1 MYSNDQSL
9 SDIPDLSANQP
20 PPYPQQPPS
29 MPGQPP
35 TPSGQPLPP
44 PPMPGQPPPPPPPSE
59 QPPPPEKKKGF
70 STILII
76 IAVLLLITACVVG
89 WLTFEPVLFGKEP
102 APTATVPPPVGD
114 ATWERIK
121 ASGKMIVGT
130 SADYPPFEFYNPQ
143 YQLDGFDIA
152 LIRAIGTQLGL
163 QVEIHDFAFEGL
175 GNALQIGQ
183 IDLAIAAISVT
194 SERSQLADFSN
205 VYYVAEESILARED
219 SPVDTITTADQII
232 SQRVGV
238 QNGSN
243 YQAWIQ
249 KNLVDSGQMPASN
262 LFAYSRMDT
271 AVNDLKAGRI
281 DLVILDEPAGEQFL
295 LLGGLKLVGS
305 AISQQRYAIASV
317 KGSTTLVS
325 ELNRTLTD
333 LTNQG
338 VVNQL
343 AQQYLGLPPDASLP
357 TPAPTPTT
365 PPQQPTA
372 TPAPTPACFD
382 GMAFVQDLNLPD
394 YNMTKPPVMQPGQP
408 FTKGWRIRNSGTC
421 TWNSSYYLNF
431 AYGNV
436 SGAKMG
442 GQPTAI
448 VGSVPPG
455 ATYDMYVNFVAPIQ
469 AGVYQSFW
477 EMNNGQNV
485 AFGQRIWVGIQV
497 QSLSTATPLPT
508 QTPSPSMSFTA
519 DRTVINAGE
528 AVTFSWSVVNAQAVY
543 FYAQGDR
550 WQDNPVAAQ
559 GARTVYP
566 PQTTTYE
573 LRAVYSD
580 GTVEMRQIRIEVIPP
595 APGAPVITRFTVD
608 PSKQINLG
616 DCVNIQWAI
625 QGQVNNVRLV
635 RDNQE
640 LWNNAPLSGS
650 LRDCPSQAGT
660 AVYSIE
666 ATGPGGTARQ
676 QEDVDVLPVGPSP
689 TPTQSQPTPAPPA
702 VIEYFTASPG
712 QVQSGDCINVAW
724 KVSGGVDRVQ
734 IKRDDQ
740 VVMDNAQFTG
750 NGQDCT
756 APQGQVVYAIEAFNA
771 DDQPTSQEASVDVL
785 PPQPTIPLV
794 GTAWELEYYYDGVGA
809 MVAVLGGSSTT
820 AIFQADGTLTGSA
833 GCNQYTAYYQVDGQA
848 IVVHDVAAGKQAC
861 SDPAG
866 IMDQEN
872 QYLLLLQ
879 SAVRYEINGDNL
891 ILYNATGQM
900 ILEFV
905 SPTVQPR

>member
-1 MYSNDQSL
+1 MDNNDQSL
-9 SDIPDLSANQP
+9 NNIPDQSANQP
-20 PPYPQQPPS
+20 PVS
-29 MPGQPP
+29 MPGVPP
-35 TPSGQPLPP
+35 PPLGQPLPH
-44 PPMPGQPPPPPPPSE
+44 PPMPGQPPPPFPTEQPPPSE
-59 QPPPPEKKKGF
+59 KKKGL
-70 STILII
+70 STLLII
-76 IAVLLLITACVVG
+76 LAVVLLILACIIG
-89 WLTFEPVLFGKEP
+89 WLTFGPVLFGKEP
-102 APTATVPPPVGD
+102 EPTATVSQPVGD
-114 ATWERIK
+114 ATWERIN
-121 ASGKMIVGT
+121 ASGKMVVGT

-163 QVEIHDFAFEGL
+163 QVEIHDFAFDGL
-175 GNALQIGQ
+175 GSAIQVGQ
-183 IDLAIAAISVT
+183 IDLAIAAISIT

-205 VYYVAEESILARED
+205 VYYVAEESILASED

-249 KNLVDSGQMPASN
+249 KNLVDTGQMPASN
-262 LFAYSRMDT
+262 VFAYSRMDS
-271 AVNDLKAGRI
+271 AINDLKAGRI

-325 ELNRTLTD
+325 ELNRALTD

-343 AQQYLGLPPDASLP
+343 AQEYLGLPPDASLP

-372 TPAPTPACFD
+372 TSAPTPACYD

-394 YNMTKPPVMQPGQP
+394 YNMTKPPVMQPGQQ

-436 SGAKMG
+436 PAAKMG

-455 ATYDMYVNFVAPIQ
+455 ATYDIYVNLVAPIQ
-469 AGVYQSFW
+469 AGVYQGFW
-477 EMNNGQNV
+477 EMNNGKNV
-485 AFGQRIWVGIQV
+485 AFGQRIWVGIEV
-497 QSLSTATPLPT
+497 GSLPTVTPLPT

-550 WQDNPVAAQ
+550 WQDNPVQAQ
-559 GARTVYP
+559 GSRTVYP

-573 LRAVYSD
+573 LRAVYND
-580 GTVEMRQIRIEVIPP
+580 GTVEVRQIRIEVIPP

-616 DCVNIQWAI
+616 ECVDIQWAI

-640 LWNNAPLSGS
+640 LWNGAPLSGTF
-650 LRDCPSQAGT
+650 RDCPPQFGT
-660 AVYSIE
+660 VVYAIE
-666 ATGPGGTARQ
+666 ANGPGGTARQ
-676 QEDVDVLPVGPSP
+676 QEDVDVLQVGPVP
-689 TPTQSQPTPAPPA
+689 TPTPDPQPTPAPPA
-702 VIEYFTASPG
+702 VIEYFTADPG

-724 KVSGGVDRVQ
+724 KVGGGVERVQ
-734 IKRDDQ
+734 IKRDGQ
-740 VVMDNAQFTG
+740 VVLDDAHFTG
-750 NGQDCT
+750 NGQDCQ
-756 APQGQVVYAIEAFNA
+756 AQPGQVVYAVEAFNA
-771 DDQPTSQEASVDVL
+771 DGQPTSQEAIVEVL
-785 PPQPTIPLV
+785 PAQPTDPLV

-809 MVAVLGGSSTT
+809 MVPVLGGSSTT
-820 AIFQADGTLTGSA
+820 VLFESGGSVTGSA
-833 GCNQYTAYYQVDGQA
+833 GCNQYTASYQVDGEA
-848 IVVHDVAAGKQAC
+848 IMIFNVAAAKQSC

-866 IMDQEN
+866 IMVQEN

-891 ILYNATGQM
+891 ILYNATDQV
-900 ILEFV
+900 ILQYI
-905 SPTVQPR
+905 SPQAQPR